1 MTDTAVQPAETG
13 KPGFFTTQTLQ
24 KAVAFV
30 VLIALLAFFSAF
42 ANNFATGAN
51 MVGIMQATAVN
62 GVLGVAVTFVI
73 ISGGIDLS
81 VGTMMTLTAVMAGI
95 ILTNL
100 GMPLP
105 IGIIGA
111 IASGAVMG
119 AISGATIAKLKIP
132 PFIATLGMM
141 QIARGLALVF
151 SGAKPIY
158 FNSTP
163 NYNLLSPESTI
174 SKLIPG
180 IEIPNGVMIMFIV
193 AIIASIVLNRTII
206 GRMIF
211 ALGSN
216 EEAARLSGINVDR

>member
-1 MTDTAVQPAETG
+1 MTDTTVQTATSG
-13 KPGFFTTQTLQ
+13 TSGFFTTQTLQ

-30 VLIALLAFFSAF
+30 VLIALIAFFSVF
-42 ANNFATGAN
+42 ASNFATGAN

-62 GVLGVAVTFVI
+62 GVLGVA
-73 ISGGIDLS
+73 
-81 VGTMMTLTAVMAGI
+81 GI

-105 IGIIGA
+105 VGIIGA
-111 IASGAVMG
+111 ILSGAFMG

-151 SGAKPIY
+151 SEAKPIY
-158 FNSTP
+158 FNDTP
-163 NYNLLSPESTI
+163 NYGLLSPESSIT
-174 SKLIPG
+174 KLIPG

-193 AIIASIVLNRTII
+193 AIIAS
-206 GRMIF
+206 
-211 ALGSN
+211 
-216 EEAARLSGINVDR
+216 